1 MSLLLKVRVLL
12 ATILLSLCTGAFAL
26 DLDSLI
32 GTWRGSYNINIG
44 GDREVVLTLTQ
55 GTDGITGHFED
66 PSNGVYGIAVETIS
80 IEGNDI
86 RFAIPRIDGAYY
98 GTVHA
103 DRSADGLA
111 VRIDGDWSQVGEFM
125 PIALFRDV
133 AP

>member
-1 MSLLLKVRVLL
+1 MSLLFKARAVL
-12 ATILLSLCTGAFAL
+12 ATILLLSSSGAFAL
-26 DLDSLI
+26 ELDKLI

-55 GTDGITGHFED
+55 GTDGIVGHFED
-66 PSNGVYGIAVETIS
+66 PSNGVFGISVESIS
-80 IEGNDI
+80 VEGNDL
-86 RFAIPRIDGAYY
+86 RFSIPRIDGAYY

-103 DRSADGLA
+103 DRTSDDLP

-125 PIALFRDV
+125 PITLFRDV